1 MQKFHESGSSNLYS
15 RSQSF
20 DSFCQRQGSMGSIAD
35 ADQKDRSP
43 GNENVKFRVEEALI
57 GWRSS

>member
-1 MQKFHESGSSNLYS
+1 
-15 RSQSF
+15 
-20 DSFCQRQGSMGSIAD
+20 MGSIAD